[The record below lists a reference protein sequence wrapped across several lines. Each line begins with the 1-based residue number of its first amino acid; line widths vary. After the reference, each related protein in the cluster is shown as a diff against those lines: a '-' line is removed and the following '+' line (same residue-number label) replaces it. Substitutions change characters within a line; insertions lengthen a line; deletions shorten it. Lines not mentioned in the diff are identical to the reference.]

1 VGTIEGA
8 AAGSTI
14 TVRVLVEERPA
25 ARGDKLNGVGG
36 YCARVELDRVHQ
48 RAVDVGSNAEV
59 EVGLRAGDGG
69 AEIVVG
75 GAFRRSGWFEILPAA
90 RHADDAIVDFAY
102 TGNPLGYLFRFVA

>member
-1 VGTIEGA
+1 VCTSDALCPKTEFAITQRVDGRL
-8 AAGSTI
+8 ST
-14 TVRVLVEERPA
+14 P
-25 ARGDKLNGVGG
+25 
-36 YCARVELDRVHQ
+36 H
-48 RAVDVGSNAEV
+48 
-59 EVGLRAGDGG
+59 